1 MVTLGFT
8 VKVRNWKASTNSRE
22 WNSIKT
28 RKIVQNSRSWLVS
41 NRRTQHVI
49 CVRFYASALFSLT
62 RHSWLRK
69 RSTVMF
75 WPMRHVIFLE
85 KIRYLYLPPKA
96 CFISMTNYKDDAR
109 NDTCKDWSPKLW
121 SIFLSVFFKNSLIS
135 IGSYF
140 PWRVMIRNQR
150 WRKQVS
156 SFSTDLQ
163 ALGMENGD
171 IPNENINGSTSL
183 SGYEA
188 WKGRLNGKSCWRPAQ
203 NLDGEHITVTFAS
216 KKTVIAIAT
225 QGSPD
230 GNFWIESFTYQYFAD
245 ASLNDPNKVK
255 STNIDCTGQGRPGKI
270 FLSVTMKH
278 KHFRMMMILKFQSLL
293 LSRTFSMRVC
303 DSRFFWRRQICEIN
317 VSQKFPM
324 IRYLISKSFRPCFRP
339 PLICG
344 AQPMIRC
351 AAVKF

>member
-1 MVTLGFT
+1 
-8 VKVRNWKASTNSRE
+8 
-22 WNSIKT
+22 
-28 RKIVQNSRSWLVS
+28 
-41 NRRTQHVI
+41 
-49 CVRFYASALFSLT
+49 
-62 RHSWLRK
+62 
-69 RSTVMF
+69 MF
-75 WPMRHVIFLE
+75 G
-85 KIRYLYLPPKA
+85 
-96 CFISMTNYKDDAR
+96 

-140 PWRVMIRNQR
+140 PWRVMIRNPR

-203 NLDGEHITVTFAS
+203 NLDGEYITVTFAS

-230 GNFWIESFTYQYFAD
+230 DKFWVQRFTYQYFAD
-245 ASLNDPNKVK
+245 ASLKDPNKVK
-255 STNIDCTGQGRPGKI
+255 STNIGCTGQGRPEKI

-351 AAVKF
+351 AAVKFSFCLNSDTVNVLYVHRYTKLTRTTLQFLYTSSHQLSKMSSGSEFIHENGTIIWHWGWRCTDTEHFKKEGSH